1 MTQIPPALIGTAGP
15 ILDAHY
21 THAELNALFMQ
32 AGFPGDPPQ
41 GNKTHKCLSWMRRAN
56 AECSDPLMLFGVL
69 IAELMDGEALMKI
82 QLLRASKI
90 VKEIEFAATMAP
102 LDIQR
107 LSVDLMFEN
116 FERNETHLWPR
127 DEDTRGA
134 RHEIQVVADDGSLLR
149 TFDIREI
156 TKETCLKFLG
166 RRVDITG

>member
-1 MTQIPPALIGTAGP
+1 
-15 ILDAHY
+15 
-21 THAELNALFMQ
+21 
-32 AGFPGDPPQ
+32 
-41 GNKTHKCLSWMRRAN
+41 
-56 AECSDPLMLFGVL
+56 
-69 IAELMDGEALMKI
+69 MKI

-90 VKEIEFAATMAP
+90 VKEIEFAATMPP

-156 TKETCLKFLG
+156 TKETGLKFLG
-166 RRVDITG
+166 E